1 MKLEH
6 ALAAVAVAVMGCSG
20 DSGPSEPAET
30 PNSGATVTVGNNLFD
45 PAALSVQV
53 NSTVTWVWNSSG
65 VEHNITFQDGV
76 TSGNLSS
83 GSFPRTF
90 ATAGSY
96 PYVCTIY
103 GAAMSGVVTVTT
115 PTGGGGSGGGGEGG
129 GGGGGGYP

>member
-6 ALAAVAVAVMGCSG
+6 ALAAVAVAMLGCSG
-20 DSGPSEPAET
+20 DSGPSAPAET
-30 PNSGATVTVGNNLFD
+30 GNGAATVTVGNNLFN
-45 PAALSVQV
+45 PASLSVPV

-83 GSFPRTF
+83 GSFPRMF
-90 ATAGSY
+90 GTAGSY
-96 PYVCTIY
+96 PYLCTIH
-103 GAAMSGVVTVTT
+103 GAAMSGVVTVTAST
-115 PTGGGGSGGGGEGG
+115 GGGSGGAG